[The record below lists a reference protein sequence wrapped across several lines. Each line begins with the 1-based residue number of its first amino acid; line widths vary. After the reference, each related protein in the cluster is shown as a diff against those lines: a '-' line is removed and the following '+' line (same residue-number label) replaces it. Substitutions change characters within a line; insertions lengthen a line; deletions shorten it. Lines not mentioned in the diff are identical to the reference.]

1 VFYFFFSLERLVP
14 QITLNKVLFLG
25 GPNLFFISWSFMNSK
40 MVRIRGGGSSNSDRV
55 RPTASVRRRCG
66 GPITLVPNED
76 FEDYIEQE
84 VEIYDEGYPRGPV
97 DKSLLINY
105 EDRVARQLW
114 DGLVSNEH

>member
-1 VFYFFFSLERLVP
+1 
-14 QITLNKVLFLG
+14 
-25 GPNLFFISWSFMNSK
+25 